1 MRRWRIP
8 LAVALMSGASALF
21 LYACTAF
28 RRAEEGDMYDSPT
41 IDFED
46 GSWRTAKGTKGRGR
60 DEEVA
65 YSVIVVAS
73 NPRPSNLFRDRK
85 RVKAHSRGVI
95 SVRFADPV
103 PRDVVRDYAFG
114 VAHDERAE
122 RRLRMIHTADLV
134 DKDQAPDPNQQMS
147 HLKAACEDP
156 TERTLLLVTD
166 ETCLNLYLPTKLPGA
181 CWSNVARNYPYNRPS
196 AEQEQRD
203 AYIPLGPRDNFAFV
217 SDSERSPAST
227 RPVLLNFVVDPETS
241 SRRARLAEVVSDY
254 QALHADL
261 EIYASTTPNLNA
273 SQWRDLLLRSRFTVS
288 PGGHNPETF
297 RTFEALEAGSIPII
311 SKSDYTDPAF
321 HKEIRVEAC
330 GTGDAAWNTVAASP
344 FAQAVS
350 VDTWEDLPELLDRLH
365 AEPDSFLDRLQADC
379 SAWYDALMNRT
390 YASLLHFGDG
400 LDLWPQAGPILADYR
415 KTPGRGGLP

>member
-1 MRRWRIP
+1 MRSWRIP
-8 LAVALMSGASALF
+8 LAVALLSGASALF
-21 LYACTAF
+21 LYACTTF
-28 RRAEEGDMYDSPT
+28 RRGEDGDMHGSLT
-41 IDFED
+41 IGFED
-46 GSWRTAKGTKGRGR
+46 GSWRTAKGGRGR
-60 DEEVA
+60 DEEVS

-103 PRDVVRDYAFG
+103 PRNFVGEHAFG

-134 DKDQAPDPNQQMS
+134 DKDQAPDPNQEPLSPHQAPGRV
-147 HLKAACEDP
+147 LVKRCP
-156 TERTLLLVTD
+156 QLPLQQTE
-166 ETCLNLYLPTKLPGA
+166 
-181 CWSNVARNYPYNRPS
+181 
-196 AEQEQRD
+196 
-203 AYIPLGPRDNFAFV
+203 
-217 SDSERSPAST
+217 
-227 RPVLLNFVVDPETS
+227 VDPETS

-261 EIYASTTPNLNA
+261 EIYASTAPDLNA

-297 RTFEALEAGSIPII
+297 RTFEALEGGSIPII

-344 FAQAVS
+344 FARAVS

-379 SAWYDALMNRT
+379 GAWYDALMNRT
-390 YASLLHFGDG
+390 YASLLDFGDG

-415 KTPGRGGLP
+415 KTPGPGGLP